1 MRQHVAIVA
10 VVLLT
15 AAAVGGVVAGA
26 QSGAPASPDAARES
40 AGQTAGADAGTR
52 TITVEASGSAA
63 ASPNQVTVRLRIV
76 ETAADPSTARAEL
89 ARNVSRLRSALDEV
103 GVGDDEVATADYNLR
118 YDRDPDLSADGPY
131 RAEHAFTVQ
140 VSDMETAGRAIDA
153 ATGRPGARIDGVHFG
168 VSADRRE
175 TLEQRALTDAMSSA
189 RAQAGTLA
197 AESNLSLAGVR
208 SVETVS
214 VDRGPGLRYDR
225 AMTTSADAGA
235 PETDIEGGPVSVGV
249 RVVVTFDAGA
259 D

>member
-10 VVLLT
+10 AVLLT
-15 AAAVGGVVAGA
+15 VAAVGGVVAGA
-26 QSGAPASPDAARES
+26 QSGAPATPDAARDS
-40 AGQTAGADAGTR
+40 FDQTPGPR

-76 ETAADPSTARAEL
+76 ETAADPGAARAEL
-89 ARNVSRLRSALDEV
+89 ARNVSTLRSALDEV

-131 RAEHAFTVQ
+131 RAEHAFTVR

-153 ATGRPGARIDGVHFG
+153 ATGRAGARIDGVHFG

-189 RAQAGTLA
+189 RAQARTLA

-214 VDRGPGLRYDR
+214 VDRGPGLRYER
-225 AMTTSADAGA
+225 AMMTSDAAGA
-235 PETDIEGGPVSVGV
+235 PATDIEGGPVSVGV
-249 RVVVTFDAGA
+249 RVVVTFDARA